1 MRRPKNNQQK
11 IWLAA
16 GTILIVVALVV
27 GMAAAYAPVGDLGL
41 VLKMDEAELH
51 APVSMQLS
59 YLILFLVCMLGFGLL
74 LLRWV
79 ARLVRSEAAATQ
91 RAIALTKE
99 IFAHRR
105 TEEQLRQFKNVLDDT
120 LDTIFMFAPNNLR
133 LFYVNQGAIQSIGY
147 TREEFR
153 ELSCC
158 QLTPFIPELKFREA
172 LEPLLS
178 GELSTLRFD
187 AQVRRKDG
195 SNFPAAISLQVVTQG
210 DGSRLVVAI
219 LRDITERENNDKIK
233 SDFISVMFQKNSD
246 GVTVIDSNGTILSI
260 NPAFTKITGY
270 MQEEIIGNNYNI
282 LRSGRHDAVFYQTM
296 WKEVNTEGHWRGEVW
311 SRRKNGEL
319 YLQWIT
325 INAIYEDDGSV
336 YRYIWLFSDISKKR
350 QSKIER
356 DSLRKA
362 NQMKSE
368 FLANMSHEL
377 RTPLNAIIGFS
388 EVLKEGLLG
397 ELSEEQSEYMCHI
410 FDSGCY
416 LLSLINDILDLSK
429 IEAGKMVL
437 DLDPVEIPSLLEN
450 SLFIVKDKAT
460 SNHLQLKLE
469 VAPDIGVIQ
478 VDARKVKQIVYNLLS
493 NAVKFSNAGG
503 TINLKARH
511 VPHTDVGRLT
521 GRWPGRCFPLAASE
535 FLQFLEISVTDSGI
549 GMSSVGMEKLF
560 QPFSQ
565 IDSGLARKFEGTG
578 LGLVMIKNLVELH
591 GGTLAM
597 ESAERQGSRV
607 TVWLPLRPA
616 QESAEPPSTNSARV
630 LAKEAITRETYEKEG
645 QHGKNT
651 GH

>member
-1 MRRPKNNQQK
+1 
-11 IWLAA
+11 
-16 GTILIVVALVV
+16 
-27 GMAAAYAPVGDLGL
+27 MAAAYAPMGALGL

-59 YLILFLVCMLGFGLL
+59 YLIPFLVCMLGFGLL
-74 LLRWV
+74 LLRRV

-99 IFAHRR
+99 IAAHRR

-120 LDTIFMFAPNNLR
+120 LDTIFMFVPHDLR
-133 LFYVNQGAIQSIGY
+133 FFYVNQGAIQSIGY

-158 QLTPFIPELKFREA
+158 QLTPFLPEPKFREV

-187 AQVRRKDG
+187 ALVRRKDG

-219 LRDITERENNDKIK
+219 LRDITERENIDKIK

-246 GVTVIDSNGTILSI
+246 GMTVTDSNGTILSV

-270 MQEEIIGNNYNI
+270 MQEEIIGNNYSV

-296 WKEVNTEGHWRGEVW
+296 WKEVNTEGHWRGEIW

-325 INAIYEDDGSV
+325 INAIYDDDGSV

-350 QSKIER
+350 QSKVER
-356 DSLRKA
+356 DALRKA

-397 ELSEEQSEYMCHI
+397 DLSEEQSEYTGHI

-437 DLDPVEIPSLLEN
+437 DLDPVDIPSLLEN

-503 TINLKARH
+503 TVNLKARH
-511 VPHTDVGRLT
+511 VQHTDVGKLA
-521 GRWPGRCFPLAASE
+521 GRWPGRCFPVAASE

-549 GMSSVGMEKLF
+549 GISSVGMEKLF

-597 ESAERQGSRV
+597 ESAERQGSRI

-616 QESAEPPSTNSARV
+616 QESAEPPSTNTARV
-630 LAKEAITRETYEKEG
+630 LAKEAITPATYEKAG